1 MLHFCTGSFNELEI
15 EITTRGDVIVIVD
28 LPRALPIP
36 VHLVLV
42 YRDTENPS
50 TPPDSKITQAAYLNT
65 SAIRHIDFASQVPFE
80 HFTAAVGL
88 FSENVRGPLNS
99 AQGEYGELTRDSI
112 SSQHLTFG
120 GTCLYL
126 FRIASTPLT

>member
-1 MLHFCTGSFNELEI
+1 LEI

-28 LPRALPIP
+28 LPRALPVP

-65 SAIRHIDFASQVPFE
+65 SAILHIDFASQVPFD
-80 HFTAAVGL
+80 HFTAEVGL
-88 FSENVRGPLNS
+88 FSENVHGPLNR
-99 AQGEYGELTRDSI
+99 AQGEYGECMGWYNN
-112 SSQHLTFG
+112 Q
-120 GTCLYL
+120 
-126 FRIASTPLT
+126 

>member
-1 MLHFCTGSFNELEI
+1 MVFLDIGSFANLEI
-15 EITTRGDVIVIVD
+15 EITRRGDIIITVN

-65 SAIRHIDFASQVPFE
+65 LAIRHIDFAPQVPFE
-80 HFTAAVGL
+80 HFTVEVGL
-88 FSENVRGPLNS
+88 FSENVQGPLNR
-99 AQGEYGELTRDSI
+99 AQGEYSEWARTTI
-112 SSQHLTFG
+112 S
-120 GTCLYL
+120 
-126 FRIASTPLT
+126 RP